1 MAARV
6 YTAVDTALSGLDW
19 TAALAGAN
27 CAIPGALAGDSF
39 VNTGKEKLV
48 HINASGS
55 NAKTVSFDTVPCNY
69 GIDHTTTYTTTI
81 SDTVIYGPFPVG
93 EFGAIVY
100 PTYAGTGDL
109 TDVKVMLLRDASNI
123 Y

>member
-6 YTAVDTALSGLDW
+6 YTAVDTAISGLDW

-27 CAIPGALAGDSF
+27 CEIPGALTGDSF

-81 SDTVIYGPFPVG
+81 SDTVIYGPFPVA

>member
-6 YTAVDTALSGLDW
+6 YTAVDTAISGLDW
-19 TAALAGAN
+19 TAELASAD
-27 CAIPGALAGDSF
+27 CAIPGAVTGDSF

-48 HINASGS
+48 LINASAA
-55 NAKTVSFDTVPCNY
+55 NTKTVSFDTVPCNY
-69 GIDHTTTYTTTI
+69 GIDHTTAYTTPI
-81 SDTVIYGPFPVG
+81 SNTRIYGPFPVA

-100 PTYAGTGDL
+100 PTYAGTGGV